1 MRKQSTSRVALFL
14 HTLYNRC
21 VNAKPV
27 LISELISEC
36 GISAN
41 VGTIVRSKGIV
52 EKVGKSES
60 GYLYKWLVKPPNDEL
75 AQEISE
81 ELSSYYKKT
90 AAASVKKQASAPKLV
105 EVETTTAELKL
116 PPLPFHQIT
125 EETRL
130 MIEEN
135 NRMLKAICK
144 DLKLQYD

>member
-21 VNAKPV
+21 TSAKPV

-41 VGTIVRSKGIV
+41 VGTIVRSQGIV
-52 EKVGKSES
+52 EKVGKSEG

-75 AQEISE
+75 AQQISE
-81 ELSSYYKKT
+81 ELSNYYKKT
-90 AAASVKKQASAPKLV
+90 AAASVKKQAEAPKI
-105 EVETTTAELKL
+105 EYETAPAGLNL
-116 PPLPFHQIT
+116 PTLPFHQIT